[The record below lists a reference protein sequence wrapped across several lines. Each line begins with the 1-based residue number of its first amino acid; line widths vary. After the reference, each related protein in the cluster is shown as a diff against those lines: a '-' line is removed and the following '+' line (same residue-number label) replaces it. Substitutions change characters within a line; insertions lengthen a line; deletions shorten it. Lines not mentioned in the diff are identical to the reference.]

1 MRLVMLVAVVLSWT
15 ATTVGAHEVYV
26 SNEKDN
32 TISVIDS
39 RSMEVTRT
47 FAVGKRPRGIAFSRD
62 FKHFYVCASD
72 SDAVQVYEAAGDKFL
87 YNLPSGRDPEQFVV
101 SRDGK
106 RMFIDDPRYFWWMIQ
121 QRIRGPQKG

>member
-47 FAVGKRPRGIAFSRD
+47 FAVGSVRGDRVQPRLQAFLRL
-62 FKHFYVCASD
+62 C
-72 SDAVQVYEAAGDKFL
+72 
-87 YNLPSGRDPEQFVV
+87 
-101 SRDGK
+101 
-106 RMFIDDPRYFWWMIQ
+106 
-121 QRIRGPQKG
+121 QR